1 MTCTPCPTCYNGCQA
16 YIEKCPAS
24 IRALSAN
31 RAIASLRIRDCNM
44 RRITSQK
51 FEVPEYDESDAALLV
66 VRSDVIASTDVNV
79 SPFDD
84 YLARSVPDSSKR
96 NRMQF
101 RWALDLR
108 KRCEFEL
115 AFWLEDLKVTRQFTT
130 VMRNATRLYRDFEA
144 GEYTVLAELF
154 PGVVKKIIDDARPAS
169 EDFNRLL
176 AEIYELKRMRTAAPA
191 APRPPSVPDA
201 DDSDLLTVR
210 KAASDGKSGQR
221 FLDSAL
227 NLLNIQ

>member
-1 MTCTPCPTCYNGCQA
+1 
-16 YIEKCPAS
+16 
-24 IRALSAN
+24 
-31 RAIASLRIRDCNM
+31 M

-176 AEIYELKRMRTAAPA
+176 AEIDELKRMRTTAPA
-191 APRPPSVPDA
+191 AARPVVPDS

-210 KAASDGKSGQR
+210 KAASDGKASAEN
-221 FLDSAL
+221 FLKSAWSL
-227 NLLNIQ
+227 VQ